1 MLRKKYFFI
10 ILGVIALGVVGYFL
24 FFPSGKYKFENQE
37 IILDDCGDGDEDCAE
52 VSINYMLCK
61 KPSAFAQA
69 FNDTIQRQLVRILT
83 ARDTVMGVKEAG
95 ELFLSQ
101 YKADKQQ
108 FEGISPYQIQIVDTI
123 LLENDALISLQR
135 SGYEYLGGAHPINW
149 ISYMN
154 FKASDGTPLPQ
165 AALFTNK
172 DKILE
177 VAEKHFRETFN
188 LSEEEELSK
197 NGFMF
202 QNDIFALPKNIG
214 FDQNHLILLYNPYEI
229 APYSTGVLE
238 VKIPLSEVNPWLSFN
253 LNDPKRK

>member
-10 ILGVIALGVVGYFL
+10 TLGVIALGVVGYFL

-83 ARDTVMGVKEAG
+83 AKDTVMGVKEAG
-95 ELFLSQ
+95 ELFLTQ
-101 YKADKQQ
+101 YKSDKQQ
-108 FEGISPYQIQIVDTI
+108 FEGMTPYQIQIVDTI

-135 SGYEYLGGAHPINW
+135 SGTEYLGGAHSVSW
-149 ISYMN
+149 ATFMN
-154 FKASDGTPLPQ
+154 FKASDGTFFPQ
-165 AALFTNK
+165 EELFT
-172 DKILE
+172 DMGKILE

-188 LSEEEELSK
+188 ISDGENLSE

-202 QNDIFALPKNIG
+202 QNDIFSLPKNIG
-214 FDQNHLILLYNPYEI
+214 FDQNYLILLYNPYEI
-229 APYSTGVLE
+229 APYSTGILE